1 MYLLFFHR
9 LIKVI
14 FSNSHRDLIHPNF
27 KYLIQ
32 SLHFLLFSAKKKKKK
47 CNSYS
52 LHVTKFCCITVSAL
66 RRKCLKVA
74 NILAVIDGWDSD
86 IGKDADENDSDID
99 DEVYFRPPGIDTET
113 SDSDDSFIPVG
124 DRFNANAVSSPKT
137 LSAATKTAKEKKKKP
152 VYK

>member
-1 MYLLFFHR
+1 MIRGML
-9 LIKVI
+9 
-14 FSNSHRDLIHPNF
+14 RDGP
-27 KYLIQ
+27 
-32 SLHFLLFSAKKKKKK
+32 
-47 CNSYS
+47 
-52 LHVTKFCCITVSAL
+52 TL